1 MNHSPLIKNPEAIE
15 SLGYTLTL
23 RGSQHSQYKNGEDNF
38 SVPPDDFNFEV
49 KEPSSYEMNEVKMTI
64 PKIVPKINE
73 FIFPI
78 LLIRQYLYIVADL
91 HHCSRSCVQTDI
103 FTIDFQMLD

>member
-23 RGSQHSQYKNGEDNF
+23 RDSQHSQYKNGEDNF

-64 PKIVPKINE
+64 KLFQPPNSQ
-73 FIFPI
+73 FDQNIFKSAEYWLSKGYI
-78 LLIRQYLYIVADL
+78 L
-91 HHCSRSCVQTDI
+91 
-103 FTIDFQMLD
+103 